1 MNYAEQTR
9 QPPFCRML
17 NSRGEAPFEGFY
29 LALEVLLK
37 PISPVK
43 RWQTVDGGA
52 PLTLG
57 EFVRGLCEKK
67 KKKTLPQKKV
77 DLCGFFRIS
86 KVFLFCV
93 ESRPD
98 SFFNYTVFHFIA
110 V

>member
-9 QPPFCRML
+9 QPPFCRMR

-43 RWQTVDGGA
+43 RWQNVDGGA

-57 EFVRGLCEKK
+57 GFVRGLGEKK
-67 KKKTLPQKKV
+67 KNASTKK
-77 DLCGFFRIS
+77 
-86 KVFLFCV
+86 
-93 ESRPD
+93 SRPLW
-98 SFFNYTVFHFIA
+98 VF
-110 V
+110 